1 MSLLNI
7 GKDSVLEVVSFLT
20 RKEAGKLARV
30 SKKLR
35 NDIEHEKYL
44 IYQEV
49 VYDVNHPEWGKE
61 YSHEHLLTK
70 ERALKR
76 VDELKVNPLCV
87 QVQVSQ
93 GCAVLGWVAN
103 RNTYER
109 KWEREAGGVWK
120 LVKSVD
126 GGCDCVSN
134 SYFS

>member
-7 GKDSVLEVVSFLT
+7 GTDSVLEVVSFLT
-20 RKEAGKLARV
+20 RKEAGKLACV

-49 VYDVNHPEWGKE
+49 VYDVDHPEWGKE
-61 YSHEHLLTK
+61 YDNEHLLTK

-76 VDELKVNPLCV
+76 VDELKENPLCV

-93 GCAVLGWVAN
+93 GCARLGWVAN
-103 RNTYER
+103 FHNYER
-109 KWEREAGGVWK
+109 NWEREAGGVWR
-120 LVKSVD
+120 LVNRVD
-126 GGCDCVSN
+126 GCNCC
-134 SYFS
+134 